1 MKTLDLDIVA
11 TRGAEVESRHR
22 VHAVVVGDADAL
34 LGVAH
39 NPATVSSWRSCA
51 KPFQIMPLLQSGG
64 FDELHWG
71 DDQLALACA
80 SHGGEPVHVEVARRM
95 LAKSGSGEDLL
106 ECGAH
111 PPSDSKAA
119 QDLAAR
125 GLAPLQVHNNCS
137 GKHAGMLA
145 VAAHAGAEARNYS
158 TQAHPVQRGVAA
170 VLDRLCDVETTDLP
184 CGVDGCSVPTW
195 GIPLRNLALGFQRF
209 LSGETLAAER
219 ARAAARITHAVR
231 MHPYMVAG
239 RKRFCTALM
248 EAVPRAFVKTGAE
261 GVFCGGVAHAGIGI
275 ALKCDDGTHRASEI
289 AMAAVLLSLDAWTE
303 AEREAL
309 SRFARHELS
318 NWRRIPT
325 GTITSTYGRNR

>member
-1 MKTLDLDIVA
+1 MTNPILAEV
-11 TRGAEVESRHR
+11 TRGGVVESFHR
-22 VHAVVVGDADAL
+22 GAVAVVGPKGQLVAATGEIDAPIYPRSAIKAFQAL
-34 LGVAH
+34 
-39 NPATVSSWRSCA
+39 
-51 KPFQIMPLLQSGG
+51 PLVESGAADRYG
-64 FDELHWG
+64 FTDEEIS
-71 DDQLALACA
+71 LACA

-95 LAKSGSGEDLL
+95 LAKAGNGEELL

-119 QDLAAR
+119 QELASS

-158 TQAHPVQRGVAA
+158 AKAHPVQRGVAE
-170 VLDRLCDVETTDLP
+170 VLDQLCDVETADLP

-195 GIPLRNLALGFQRF
+195 GIPLRNLGLGFQRF
-209 LSGETLAAER
+209 LSGETLAPER
-219 ARAAARITHAVR
+219 ARAATRITQAVR
-231 MHPYMVAG
+231 THPYMVAG

-275 ALKCDDGTHRASEI
+275 ALKCDDGTYRASEI
-289 AMAAVLLSLDAWTE
+289 AMAAVLLSLDVWTE

-309 SRFARHELS
+309 SRFASHELF

-325 GTITSTYGRNR
+325 GTITSTYGRSR